1 MEAARMLGAGNGYPA
16 MICRSASSVKRANLE
31 RSSSSVA
38 TMPFVRKSMPT
49 LATTPGSS
57 N

>member
-1 MEAARMLGAGNGYPA
+1 MLGADNGYSA
-16 MICRSASSVKRANLE
+16 MICRSASSVKRASSE

-38 TMPFVRKSMPT
+38 TMPLVRKSMPT